1 MWSSVG
7 NSTATF
13 STTLVWTTAWG
24 EPNQIEG
31 RDGATIILTNE
42 AHVLPTNSSGT
53 VDYTDS
59 GTSIQVYLG
68 TQPVPFDGSSPYSSP
83 SFRVSAAVTQGTITI
98 GTISGSSNTVTV
110 GNHTNQTTDLAII
123 TYTITVVNSKGDSE
137 TYTKTQSISKSKEGQ
152 EGIKNETFEIYYSL
166 SSSSA
171 PTTPSATSYTFSS
184 GSFTGLTSSWTTTPV
199 PITGAAANNFW
210 KSRVIA
216 RENSNAAG
224 VSSGANLSFSSAV
237 RLLSGFGDV
246 VGKNETQINIDNLV
260 DSNNVRTYASYAG
273 LGLNSSGY
281 ITGGIWDGSTLF
293 SSSEALNV
301 RGAFSNVATTPNL
314 DVAYGG
320 TGEVNSNTFRN
331 DNITVSQGASGV
343 FTLSRG
349 AYAADTTTITK
360 SNLGLNYAEGATV
373 GATWGSNLASQPAD
387 NTIFNNNLTV
397 SQGAAGVFT
406 LSRGA
411 YAADTTTISKSNL
424 GLNYA
429 EGATVGATW
438 GTNISSQPSNLAG
451 INSTEGTKL
460 GGIASGATVGATWG
474 SNLVSQPADNT
485 IFNNNLTVS
494 QGAAGVFTLSRGAYA
509 ADTTTISKSNLGLNY
524 AEGATVGATWGT
536 NISSQPSNL
545 AGINSTEGT
554 KLGGIASGA
563 TVGAVWDTNITSQ
576 PATSTILNS
585 GITTVQTSGSTT
597 HSWSITN
604 DGSTTS
610 YNPQLS
616 SQQTIFE
623 WYNGAGTKIADKT
636 ITTTLQTSTKDGDV
650 AYGGTSA
657 VTMSPSSA
665 PQGITGQTITATYN
679 GVKASVSIFVIDMSG
694 WTFKA
699 G

>member
-1 MWSSVG
+1 MALQS
-7 NSTATF
+7 
-13 STTLVWTTAWG
+13 
-24 EPNQIEG
+24 
-31 RDGATIILTNE
+31 GATVGATWGTNL
-42 AHVLPTNSSGT
+42 AS
-53 VDYTDS
+53 
-59 GTSIQVYLG
+59 
-68 TQPVPFDGSSPYSSP
+68 QPADN
-83 SFRVSAAVTQGTITI
+83 TI
-98 GTISGSSNTVTV
+98 
-110 GNHTNQTTDLAII
+110 
-123 TYTITVVNSKGDSE
+123 
-137 TYTKTQSISKSKEGQ
+137 
-152 EGIKNETFEIYYSL
+152 F
-166 SSSSA
+166 
-171 PTTPSATSYTFSS
+171 
-184 GSFTGLTSSWTTTPV
+184 
-199 PITGAAANNFW
+199 NN
-210 KSRVIA
+210 
-216 RENSNAAG
+216 
-224 VSSGANLSFSSAV
+224 NL
-237 RLLSGFGDV
+237 
-246 VGKNETQINIDNLV
+246 
-260 DSNNVRTYASYAG
+260 
-273 LGLNSSGY
+273 
-281 ITGGIWDGSTLF
+281 
-293 SSSEALNV
+293 
-301 RGAFSNVATTPNL
+301 
-314 DVAYGG
+314 
-320 TGEVNSNTFRN
+320 
-331 DNITVSQGASGV
+331 TVSQGAAGV

-349 AYAADTTTITK
+349 AYAADTTTISK
-360 SNLGLNYAEGATV
+360 SNLGLNYAEGATVGATWGTNISSQPSNLAGINSTEGTKLGGIASGATV

-474 SNLVSQPADNT
+474 SNLASQPADNT

-524 AEGATVGATWGT
+524 AEGATVGATWGTNISSQPSNLAGINSTEGTKLGGIASGATVGATWGSNLASQPADNTIFNNNLTVSQGAAGVFTLSRGAYAADTTTISKSNLGLNYAEGATVGATWGTNISSQPSNLAGINSTEGTKLGGIASGATVGATWGTNISSQPSNLAGINSTEGTKLGGIASGATVGATWGTNISSQPSNLAGINSTEGTKLGGIASGATVGATWGT